1 MTNDFFAD
9 FNVTLP
15 GTRPTSNKPELR
27 VLSTFNRMELT
38 NAACELMGVKSKDRV
53 LIIDNPNQTED
64 VDDIYYII
72 KHPETGS
79 ELSPSGSKL
88 AFSYSGYYSA
98 MILGNPA
105 IHKAGFEDL
114 KDASLLVPDAAT
126 KSSIYNVT
134 YKVEET
140 GETFVYEGAECDVFK
155 LIGRNQHDV
164 KRRGSSTSTST
175 TVDADADGDIDMN
188 ESAE

>member
-1 MTNDFFAD
+1 MNDFFAD

-38 NAACELMGVKSKDRV
+38 NAACELMHVKAKDRV
-53 LIIDNPNQTED
+53 LIIDNPNQVED

-72 KHPETGS
+72 SHPETGS
-79 ELSPSGSKL
+79 ELSVSGSKL

-105 IHKAGFEDL
+105 IHKAGYEDL
-114 KDASLLVPDAAT
+114 KDAELLVPNAAT

-134 YKVEET
+134 YTVEKT

-155 LIGRNQHDV
+155 LTKRAQHDV
-164 KRRGSSTSTST
+164 KRRGTSSTVTSDEPQL
-175 TVDADADGDIDMN
+175 DANVED
-188 ESAE
+188 